1 MAAPTL
7 KRFTLAEYHRLAELG
22 FLGEDDRV
30 ELICGQI
37 IEMAAKGTAH
47 EVCLT
52 RLLRELIKLVSDRAT
67 LRSQS
72 PLILPP
78 DSEPEPDFTIVQN
91 RADDYLSSHPGAAD
105 VLLVLEVA
113 DSSLSY
119 DQEVKLPLYAEADI
133 SDYWIFN
140 LVENHLEV
148 YSEPYQD
155 LKGKYGY
162 GIKRIVLPNQAIA
175 LPCFPDLLL
184 NLSKVFPVMG
194 D

>member
-22 FLGEDDRV
+22 FLGEDDLV
-30 ELICGQI
+30 ELIHGQI
-37 IEMAAKGTAH
+37 VEMAAKVTAH

-105 VLLVLEVA
+105 VLLVIEVA

-162 GIKRIVLPNQAIA
+162 GIKRIILPNQAII
-175 LPCFPDLLL
+175 LPYFPNIKQAVNKGWL
-184 NLSKVFPVMG
+184 FPY
-194 D
+194 